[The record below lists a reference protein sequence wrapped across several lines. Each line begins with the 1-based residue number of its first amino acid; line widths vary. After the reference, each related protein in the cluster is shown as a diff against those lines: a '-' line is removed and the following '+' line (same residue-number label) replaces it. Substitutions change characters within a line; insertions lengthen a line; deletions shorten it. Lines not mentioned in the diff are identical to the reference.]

1 MNDLFSSSSFKKYAD
16 LKQQVE
22 LDEME
27 SGVGGQGANLDKF
40 FEDVEVVKEDIRGLE
55 SMHRRLQS
63 VKEERKTAHDAR
75 AVKSLRTRMDG
86 EVEQVLRRA
95 KAIKGKLE
103 ALDRQNAASRKIP
116 GCGAGSSTDR
126 TRSSVVSGLGRKLKD
141 LMDDFQVNIAFA
153 FLIGSLPSPRAESAN
168 LIGERACRVFGR
180 GWRRSTRRRWR
191 GGTTR

>member
-1 MNDLFSSSSFKKYAD
+1 
-16 LKQQVE
+16 
-22 LDEME
+22 
-27 SGVGGQGANLDKF
+27 
-40 FEDVEVVKEDIRGLE
+40 
-55 SMHRRLQS
+55 
-63 VKEERKTAHDAR
+63 
-75 AVKSLRTRMDG
+75 MDG

-153 FLIGSLPSPRAESAN
+153 FLIGSLPSPRAESGN
-168 LIGERACRVFGR
+168 LIGESACVRACRVFGR